1 VEQVSY
7 IEAPCRSAINEVK
20 GMPFRWSI
28 NPYRGCR
35 HRCVYCFARQ
45 YRAWRDLDAG
55 LDFENK
61 IFVKTNLPEV
71 LRDELQAVVEA

>member
-1 VEQVSY
+1 
-7 IEAPCRSAINEVK
+7 
-20 GMPFRWSI
+20 MPFRWSI

>member
-1 VEQVSY
+1 M
-7 IEAPCRSAINEVK
+7 PLGDPRSRAC
-20 GMPFRWSI
+20 PSAWSI